1 MSFLSLPIATNS
13 SLNTE
18 VQVVAEA
25 FTGFPVEGFITPVAW
40 NFSASSSS
48 AGAYPLPFSV
58 IT

>member
-25 FTGFPVEGFITPVAW
+25 FIGFPVEGLIIQVAW
-40 NFSASSSS
+40 NFSASSSR

-58 IT
+58 MT